1 MLISKSEDGKIWT
14 LCVYPFLFSVSHV
27 KSTPVLYKELHLE
40 FWRTTQ
46 QLLMEKK
53 KQFSHL
59 LLSLDISTPNETT
72 TRCWWLLGKAIVACC
87 WWALVAV
94 QRIRN
99 FELPDAHCAS
109 HFILH
114 ITFWWCLC
122 RKARDH
128 RKWKLGLLLREALR
142 QGHLWLL
149 RSPGII
155 LLPWLIYSD
164 TSGG

>member
-1 MLISKSEDGKIWT
+1 MAKSGHCAYIHFSSVCHTSKAPLCCTKSCIWN
-14 LCVYPFLFSVSHV
+14 SGERHS
-27 KSTPVLYKELHLE
+27 SS
-40 FWRTTQ
+40 WW
-46 QLLMEKK
+46 KK

-128 RKWKLGLLLREALR
+128 RKWKLGLLLRETLR

-149 RSPGII
+149 RSPGIT